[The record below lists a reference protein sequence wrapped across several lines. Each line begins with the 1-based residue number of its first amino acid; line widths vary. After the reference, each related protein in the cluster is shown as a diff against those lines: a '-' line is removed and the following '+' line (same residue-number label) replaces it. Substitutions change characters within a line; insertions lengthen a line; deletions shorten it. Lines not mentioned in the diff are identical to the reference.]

1 MKLTQEFLRKA
12 IYWIVCKYMMDDFK
26 REQSSSK
33 RALLGGFIDRWMNK
47 APEFLIFDELLKN
60 KDYSIV
66 TDTFFYNAVSLIFHH
81 YFFKIFSL
89 FIFV

>member
-1 MKLTQEFLRKA
+1 MKLKVELTEEFLRKT

-47 APEFLIFDELLKN
+47 AIC
-60 KDYSIV
+60 I
-66 TDTFFYNAVSLIFHH
+66 
-81 YFFKIFSL
+81 
-89 FIFV
+89 